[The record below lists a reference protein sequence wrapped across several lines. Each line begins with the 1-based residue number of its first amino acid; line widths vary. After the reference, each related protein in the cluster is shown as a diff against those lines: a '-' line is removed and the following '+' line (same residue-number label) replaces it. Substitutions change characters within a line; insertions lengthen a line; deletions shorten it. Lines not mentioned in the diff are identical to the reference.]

1 MLELKR
7 KAILFLFLAVVMAV
21 LAGYLFSNQVAV
33 VQERMGVMSKTYV
46 AKLDIEPRTPLKLS
60 DFEVKEI
67 PLQYAPESVVLDP
80 KAIQGSVSLLPLK
93 KGDVL
98 AKNMLKP
105 MDGQAKNSANRL
117 VRVMAN
123 DKVQFD
129 SALESMDRVDII
141 VSRQVGNARQTTLF
155 KRDILVLTVY
165 QSGDKQKNQMDG
177 IGVEVSIEDAVTLT
191 DALNYGDRIRVLKA
205 NNTRMK

>member
-7 KAILFLFLAVVMAV
+7 KAILFLSLAIVMAI
-21 LAGYLFSNQVAV
+21 LAGLLFSNQVAV
-33 VQERMGVMSKTYV
+33 LQERMGVMSKTYV
-46 AKLDIEPRTPLKLS
+46 AKYDIEPRTPLKLS

-67 PLQYAPESVVLDP
+67 PLQYAPESVVLEP
-80 KAIQGSVSLLPLK
+80 KIIQGSVSLLPLK

-105 MDGQAKNSANRL
+105 MDGQANSTTSRL

-129 SALESMDRVDII
+129 SVLEPMDRVDII
-141 VSRQVGNARQTTLF
+141 VSRQVGNQRETILF
-155 KRDILVLTVY
+155 KRDVLVLTVY
-165 QSGDKQKNQMDG
+165 QSGDKQNSQLEG
-177 IGVEVSIEDAVTLT
+177 IGVEVSIEDAVALT
-191 DALNYGDRIRVLKA
+191 DVLNYSDRIRILKA
-205 NNTRMK
+205 NNTRVK